1 MPGESVQFTQRG
13 FDFPGQDRAR
23 QVQNLTLRRKAKH
36 REHVAF
42 LDFVAAKADELVEGG
57 LRVAHSAVGPAGDG
71 VERGLVNVHLF
82 LPRNVSQ
89 VLRDERRGNPPKIEA
104 LAARQNRRQNLLR
117 LSRREHELHMGWR
130 FLERFEERV
139 ERFLCQHVNFVDNVD
154 FEF

>member
-1 MPGESVQFTQRG
+1 MSGESVQFTQRG

-71 VERGLVNVHLF
+71 VERGFVNLHLF
-82 LPRNVSQ
+82 LQRDVSQ
-89 VLRDERRGNPPKIEA
+89 VLRDEGRGNPPQIEA
-104 LAARQNRRQNLLR
+104 LAARQNRRQDLLR
-117 LSRREHELHMGWR
+117 LGCREHELHMSR
-130 FLERFEERV
+130 RLFERFEERV
-139 ERFLCQHVNFVDNVD
+139 ERFLGQHVNFVNNVD